1 VKDWK
6 RSTLV
11 AANRDAVELETPRG
25 RVTEANPLRQ
35 ARDYAFELVALMQQ
49 DPTLV
54 RADGP
59 FQGKLLFPYGWG
71 VVFSHLRQA
80 DLADTAWGD
89 FAQVFPP
96 HQTLLRDDLDESV
109 NPGDF
114 FNRLWGLFTVHYP
127 HTLTLPQRDRIR
139 WHLFPEIR
147 VHLQEGLDFGGDA
160 AAAAP
165 QAPLLPDLMQVMDLQ
180 QEQIARTLGEGHRVI
195 HGVAGSGKTM
205 ILIYRAQQLAA
216 AARPDQPI
224 LVLCFNRALADR
236 IDAPLRQRGVDE
248 RVQVRTFHSWCQ
260 DLVNSYQLYVPDAR
274 PRRPLRLLADTV
286 EKSIETGFIPG
297 GQYMALLIDE
307 AHDFEEA
314 WLRLATA
321 WSAPARRACW
331 CCTTT
336 PSRSTRRSAASS
348 AWPAWASRP
357 RAGPASSSSTTA
369 TPPRSWPWPAPAPS
383 RCCNGARRRGRPRGP
398 ASGAA
403 RQRRPARPHAGAH
416 QRPRPGGGSAAAGR
430 AHRRPGGRGRALN
443 DVAALFRAK
452 YQMAPL
458 EQALKRAHIA
468 FDSMNTRAFRRFD
481 WSTPSVKLITLHS
494 AKGLEFPHVFIGG
507 LQALPM
513 KDETLDDAVRLLYVG
528 MTRATSSSRCRAAG
542 SAADRAGGAG
552 DGAGGGDV
560 QGRGMSPSGRLPA
573 LLTGPRPST
582 APRPPPA
589 ASVAR
594 LAGPRSGPGLARRP
608 ARPRLR
614 NRWLGPVLRL
624 RPPPVWPD
632 AAPPGASVGGPPQR
646 EAKSAR
652 AKADTSAWLKTSP

>member
-274 PRRPLRLLADTV
+274 PRRPLPPAGRHGGEIHRNRLHPRRPVHGPADRRGPRLRRGLAA
-286 EKSIETGFIPG
+286 PG
-297 GQYMALLIDE
+297 HPHGQPQHAEPAGAVRRRPVDLP
-307 AHDFEEA
+307 EEA
-314 WLRLATA
+314 PPVQPGQRGHPGPGPDQHPQAQLPQHRRDPGPGQHLR
-321 WSAPARRACW
+321 PV
-331 CCTTT
+331 
-336 PSRSTRRSAASS
+336 
-348 AWPAWASRP
+348 
-357 RAGPASSSSTTA
+357 
-369 TPPRSWPWPAPAPS
+369 
-383 RCCNGARRRGRPRGP
+383 
-398 ASGAA
+398 
-403 RQRRPARPHAGAH
+403 
-416 QRPRPGGGSAAAGR
+416 AAATER
-430 AHRRPGGRGRALN
+430 
-443 DVAALFRAK
+443 
-452 YQMAPL
+452 
-458 EQALKRAHIA
+458 
-468 FDSMNTRAFRRFD
+468 
-481 WSTPSVKLITLHS
+481 
-494 AKGLEFPHVFIGG
+494 
-507 LQALPM
+507 
-513 KDETLDDAVRLLYVG
+513 
-528 MTRATSSSRCRAAG
+528 
-542 SAADRAGGAG
+542 
-552 DGAGGGDV
+552 GGGDDPEALPLV
-560 QGRGMSPSGRLPA
+560 QPASAGRR
-573 LLTGPRPST
+573 GPM
-582 APRPPPA
+582 
-589 ASVAR
+589 
-594 LAGPRSGPGLARRP
+594 
-608 ARPRLR
+608 
-614 NRWLGPVLRL
+614 PVLISAQDPAEEAQLLAERI
-624 RPPPVWPD
+624 
-632 AAPPGASVGGPPQR
+632 AALVAEGVP
-646 EAKSAR
+646 
-652 AKADTSAWLKTSP
+652 